1 MLTFLSLHASSC
13 KKQIILL
20 KPTNKRVVKCKRNI
34 LSNQMWRKS
43 CSRNVLYHSYPKL
56 TPVTQ
61 SRSHILRNKKI
72 WIPDRLVKNRTYN
85 GVFDSF
91 VFSLRFMVK
100 GHYNRFSANQ
110 IWTDSNSRF
119 VELLNFCITFV
130 LPTLTWKYWE
140 FNRAFEF
147 LWWFDWLCNLLKYL
161 VRFASRAICE
171 LFQTSTQLRH
181 YPPHT
186 EPSCMIGRSWEEIIT
201 ILGFISKTEKMLS
214 DNLSCSCMKIFRRK
228 FFSSNFSR

>member
-20 KPTNKRVVKCKRNI
+20 KPTNKRVVKCKGNI
-34 LSNQMWRKS
+34 LSNQMWGKS

-91 VFSLRFMVK
+91 VFSLRFTVK

-130 LPTLTWKYWE
+130 LPTLTWKFWE
-140 FNRAFEF
+140 FRAFEPLNF
-147 LWWFDWLCNLLKYL
+147 CDDLIDY
-161 VRFASRAICE
+161 AICSN
-171 LFQTSTQLRH
+171 T
-181 YPPHT
+181 
-186 EPSCMIGRSWEEIIT
+186 
-201 ILGFISKTEKMLS
+201 LS
-214 DNLSCSCMKIFRRK
+214 DLLDERSVSFFRRRPSYDIILLTLSHRAWSDDPERK
-228 FFSSNFSR
+228 LSQF

>member
-1 MLTFLSLHASSC
+1 M
-13 KKQIILL
+13 
-20 KPTNKRVVKCKRNI
+20 KPTIKWVVKCKGNI
-34 LSNQMWRKS
+34 LSNQMWGKS

-100 GHYNRFSANQ
+100 SHYNQFSANQ
-110 IWTDSNSRF
+110 IWTDSNIRF

-130 LPTLTWKYWE
+130 LPTLIWKYWE
-140 FNRAFEF
+140 ILRIQESLWISVMIWLITQFVQIPCQICLTSDLWAFSHV
-147 LWWFDWLCNLLKYL
+147 DP
-161 VRFASRAICE
+161 ASTTPSPHWAMVHDLII
-171 LFQTSTQLRH
+171 LSGNYFQYWKKCSQTTR
-181 YPPHT
+181 
-186 EPSCMIGRSWEEIIT
+186 E
-201 ILGFISKTEKMLS
+201 
-214 DNLSCSCMKIFRRK
+214 SCSCMKIF
-228 FFSSNFSR
+228 SSIIFLFCLFLR